1 VGEAVRVARLAA
13 LDLADTLRPPGF
25 DALILVAAALGGLL
39 AGVQPLVS
47 GYAAAATVL
56 EPALFAATVFLALR
70 GAAGVTGLVEQ
81 GIMQVYLS
89 YPVSRAG
96 VALALYFSRV
106 AAPAALVLGV
116 PAIVAGLL
124 LAPVVARDPGG
135 FTAMYAV
142 YLSHAFFYGSVFSLI
157 ALKARSPGTSGVASV
172 AFYFAYEVLSIV
184 LAQIGGGA
192 GGGVFLDLAL
202 AMKPGIALYNIYS
215 GAEGVGYLH
224 VLALPTATAILSTL
238 YIWYF
243 ARRFEP

>member
-1 VGEAVRVARLAA
+1 MGEASRIARLAA
-13 LDLADTLRPPGF
+13 LDLSDTLRPPGF
-25 DALILVAAALGGLL
+25 DALIVVAAALGGLL

-56 EPALFAATVFLALR
+56 EPTLFAATVFLAVR

-106 AAPAALVLGV
+106 VAPSALVLGV
-116 PAIVAGLL
+116 PSLVAALL
-124 LAPVVARDPGG
+124 LAPVVARDFEG
-135 FTAMYAV
+135 FVAMYTV

-184 LAQIGGGA
+184 FAQIGSGA
-192 GGGVFLDLAL
+192 GGGLFLDLAL
-202 AMKPGIALYNIYS
+202 AMKPGIALYNLYS
-215 GAEGVGYLH
+215 GVGDVSMFH
-224 VLALPTATAILSTL
+224 VLALPVATAILSAIYL
-238 YIWYF
+238 WYF